1 MKMKKKEEGSM
12 KFRVEKKMS
21 LEEYVDF
28 FSADTGTSVDDF
40 TISYLNQII
49 HMHGFRKL
57 HQAHKKILGEI
68 VDSLDLIDPSRSTL
82 NSVSSSSSSS
92 LTLDEVI
99 TDIEALKWQE
109 CCFTSLQIINSESPV
124 PKPYQTKSNKRKKP
138 SMTTKKP
145 AAHDKKLKNLTT
157 TTTTTAMI
165 SSFPRKVRTRKTMK
179 SITSVNEAASA
190 PKPLSHYYNTFPSR
204 FTTTTT
210 TIP

>member
-28 FSADTGTSVDDF
+28 FSADTGTSVADF

-57 HQAHKKILGEI
+57 HKAHKKILGEI
-68 VDSLDLIDPSRSTL
+68 VDSLALIDPSRSTL
-82 NSVSSSSSSS
+82 NSVSSSSS

-138 SMTTKKP
+138 SMTTKTIKP
-145 AAHDKKLKNLTT
+145 AADEKKLKNVTT
-157 TTTTTAMI
+157 TTATAMI
-165 SSFPRKVRTRKTMK
+165 SSFPRKVRTKKTMK

-190 PKPLSHYYNTFPSR
+190 P
-204 FTTTTT
+204 
-210 TIP
+210 

>member
-1 MKMKKKEEGSM
+1 MRKKEEGSM
-12 KFRVEKKMS
+12 KFKVEKKMS

-28 FSADTGTSVDDF
+28 FSVDTATSVDDF

-57 HQAHKKILGEI
+57 HKAHKKILGEV
-68 VDSLDLIDPSRSTL
+68 VDALDLIDPSRSTL
-82 NSVSSSSSSS
+82 NSVSSSSSSSS

-109 CCFTSLQIINSESPV
+109 CCFTSLQIINSDSPV

-138 SMTTKKP
+138 SSMTTTTMKKP
-145 AAHDKKLKNLTT
+145 PADDKRVTT

-165 SSFPRKVRTRKTMK
+165 SSFPRKVRTKKTMK
-179 SITSVNEAASA
+179 TITSVNEAASA
-190 PKPLSHYYNTFPSR
+190 PKPLSHYITFPSR
-204 FTTTTT
+204 FPT